1 MSYKIKLDL
10 IIEEMGSQSD
20 EMSSFYNKET
30 REITSVTEE
39 EIRMAEDEVSTEEFP
54 DWLQEA
60 VKVAEEVLYGDVWI
74 PLPSKFEINE
84 YAIMED
90 FCLSIRNDRI
100 SDIMYDSIKGRGA
113 FRRFKENIGRYN
125 IEDDWYKFQNEAMKT
140 IAIEWCEG
148 NNIDYEK

>member
-54 DWLQEA
+54 DWLQEV

-84 YAIMED
+84 YAIMEE

>member
-84 YAIMED
+84 YAIMEE